1 MDANWAKIKAE
12 YVAQGTPY
20 RELCQKY
27 GVNLKTLARR
37 AKKECWVE
45 LRETRDNA
53 VRKAAIEAEQARV
66 HKKAE
71 NDHREYNRCLQK
83 CIQRT
88 EEKAVREVDRM
99 FAATDKLL
107 KKAEQLLEIEDAL
120 APRDLRSLSSTLL
133 DVRTL
138 LGIRDEADREEQKTR
153 IEKMRAEIAAL
164 QEDKTEQNRIEV
176 VWVSNPWDQE
186 EDDGNDGNE

>member
-1 MDANWAKIKAE
+1 MIAMADWTKIKNE
-12 YVAQGTPY
+12 YIAQGTPY
-20 RELCQKY
+20 RKLCEKY
-27 GVNLKTLARR
+27 GVNERTLCRR
-37 AKKECWVE
+37 AKKEEWQR
-45 LRETRDNA
+45 LRTECVSKVNEKCQQRTIKNEVQKMTRD
-53 VRKAAIEAEQARV
+53 
-66 HKKAE
+66 
-71 NDHREYNRCLQK
+71 
-83 CIQRT
+83 
-88 EEKAVREVDRM
+88 VDRM

-153 IEKMRAEIAAL
+153 IEKMRAEIAAM

>member
-1 MDANWAKIKAE
+1 MADWTKIKAE

-20 RELCQKY
+20 RKLAEKH
-27 GVNLKTLARR
+27 GVSLRTLARR
-37 AKKECWVE
+37 AKDESWQQ
-45 LRETRDNA
+45 LREDRVNKLATRWQQRSEKTALQNA
-53 VRKAAIEAEQARV
+53 
-66 HKKAE
+66 
-71 NDHREYNRCLQK
+71 DREM
-83 CIQRT
+83 
-88 EEKAVREVDRM
+88 DRM
-99 FAATDKLL
+99 EAATAKLMR
-107 KKAEQLLEIEDAL
+107 KVEQLLEIEDAL

-138 LGIRDEADREEQKTR
+138 LGIRDEADREEQQTR

-186 EDDGNDGNE
+186 EEEHGNE

>member
-1 MDANWAKIKAE
+1 MADWTKIRNE

-20 RELCQKY
+20 RELCEKY
-27 GVNLKTLARR
+27 EVNLRTMARR
-37 AKKECWVE
+37 AKKEEWQR
-45 LRETRDNA
+45 LREECVNNVAKKCQQKAVKTAVQKATRD
-53 VRKAAIEAEQARV
+53 
-66 HKKAE
+66 
-71 NDHREYNRCLQK
+71 
-83 CIQRT
+83 
-88 EEKAVREVDRM
+88 VDRM

-186 EDDGNDGNE
+186 ETEDGNDGNE